1 MDIVRQA
8 VACTD
13 FTSELLLYYCYY
25 YYYNS
30 TLYVYLS
37 TCGARLDRTSNN
49 VAATVLDEPAVA
61 WQLLVENTKIRFWTS
76 REPFMMSGTSRW

>member
-1 MDIVRQA
+1 MDIVRQG

-13 FTSELLLYYCYY
+13 FTSRLYY
-25 YYYNS
+25 YYY
-30 TLYVYLS
+30 TIILLFVVHVYLS

-49 VAATVLDEPAVA
+49 VAATVCDDPAVA

-76 REPFMMSGTSRW
+76 REPFMMSGSSRW